1 MALAPANDTG
11 GSLSSHVTLSASYT
25 NCSTT
30 PPTTKQIS
38 HIISAPIPP
47 VNSGT
52 VKDKTAYLFELRAS
66 TKQLQEEIN
75 TFLTNRMEEDTL
87 RAATNGGKMQDKT
100 AERKSRDEVEEENYG
115 KEEMED
121 SDEV

>member
-11 GSLSSHVTLSASYT
+11 GSLSSHATLSASYT

-30 PPTTKQIS
+30 PPTTQQIS
-38 HIISAPIPP
+38 HIISAP

-100 AERKSRDEVEEENYG
+100 AERKSRDEIEEENYG

-121 SDEV
+121 GDEV